1 MSNSAVIFGEFDDS
15 RPVTDAP
22 AAMAGDE
29 RIVWQGAPDWRRF
42 ALSVMKLRTIA
53 LYFAVI
59 MAARFAADLVAGQGA
74 GAGLISAAWTLCL
87 AAPVLAFLAL
97 YARLVARSTRYTVT
111 TRRIVLRI
119 GVAMPMT
126 VTVPV
131 GLVDTIDLR
140 RNADGSGDIL
150 IGVLPEQRLSYSVLW
165 PHARPWCFSRPQAAL
180 RAVPDAEAVAE
191 TIGRMLARQTTK
203 APAQESVQGSAA
215 KAPARDTGS
224 VAAAAG

>member
-1 MSNSAVIFGEFDDS
+1 MSGAAVIFGEFDDS

-29 RIVWQGAPDWRRF
+29 RIVWQGAPDWQRF
-42 ALSVMKLRTIA
+42 AVSAMKIRTIA

-59 MAARFAADLVAGQGA
+59 MAGRFAAELVAGQGA
-74 GAGLISAAWTLCL
+74 EAGLVSAAWSLCL
-87 AAPVLAFLAL
+87 AVPVLAFLAI
-97 YARLVARSTRYTVT
+97 YAKLVARSTRYTVT
-111 TRRIVLRI
+111 TKRIVLRI

-126 VTVPV
+126 VTIPV

-150 IGVLPEQRLSYSVLW
+150 IGVLPKQRLSYSVLW
-165 PHARPWCFSRPQAAL
+165 PHARPWFFSRPQAAL

-191 TIGRMLARQTTK
+191 TIGRMLAHQTT
-203 APAQESVQGSAA
+203 PAAV
-215 KAPARDTGS
+215 PATTGPIA
-224 VAAAAG
+224 AAAAG